1 MPDALS
7 SEEAEEQGEDGY
19 DSLEEY
25 IFETQR
31 DHEKETRKSLR
42 FRDWQDMQLSI
53 IKNKLGTNAVE
64 VVARSYLMGLSRLR
78 EDHHDDIEHVSD
90 MLTEFLITIGKD
102 PRNEET
108 FHKVGGAM
116 DRIEIEEPDDLKGEL
131 QEPRSYSIRESA
143 ISEVENNYIHDAFF
157 GAWVHRYVAALGFLD
172 SEMVTEVTESKMSSF
187 GLSVSNSMDEARD
200 EIESLVMDYISMSQ
214 GHWVQNGMSADVY
227 ESLNDVV
234 EMMQTERKETC
245 ELLLERSEDMIKD
258 EETENNE

>member
-1 MPDALS
+1 MSDAFS
-7 SEEAEEQGEDGY
+7 SKDADEKGKDGY
-19 DSLEEY
+19 DTLEEY
-25 IFETQR
+25 IFETER
-31 DHEKETRKSLR
+31 DHEKEVQKSIR
-42 FRDWQDMQLSI
+42 FRDWQNMQLSI

-78 EDHHDDIEHVSD
+78 GDHHDEIEMVSD

-116 DRIEIEEPDDLKGEL
+116 DRITVDEPEDLKGEL
-131 QEPRSYSIRESA
+131 QDPRSYSVRESA
-143 ISEVENNYIHDAFF
+143 LSEVENNYVHDAFF

-187 GLSVSNSMDEARD
+187 STSVSNSMDEARD

-214 GHWVQNGMSADVY
+214 GHWVENGIREDVF
-227 ESLNDVV
+227 ESLEDVV
-234 EMMQTERKETC
+234 SMMETDRKETC
-245 ELLLERSEDMIKD
+245 EMLLERSQDMIRDTDND
-258 EETENNE
+258 E